1 MENNFNEYDAI
12 SQEELVNI
20 LNELNIN
27 LEQVRMNLY
36 EENQKFEK
44 YKVISILILD

>member
-20 LNELNIN
+20 LNDLNIN
-27 LEQVRMNLY
+27 LDQVRMNLY
-36 EENQKFEK
+36 EENAKFEK
-44 YKVISILILD
+44 YKVYIL

>member
-1 MENNFNEYDAI
+1 MDNNFNEYDAM
-12 SQEELVNI
+12 STEELLNI

-27 LEQVRMNLY
+27 LEQVRLNLY

-44 YKVISILILD
+44 YKVTYF

>member
-12 SQEELVNI
+12 SQEELINI

-27 LEQVRMNLY
+27 LDQIRMTLY

-44 YKVISILILD
+44 YKVIKY

>member
-1 MENNFNEYDAI
+1 MENNFNEYDAM
-12 SQEELVNI
+12 SPEELVNI

-27 LEQVRMNLY
+27 LDQTRMTLY

-44 YKVISILILD
+44 YKVTYSLY